1 MNGKIQ
7 TTPPPPVVIGGG
19 GQLVEMDAPPAR
31 ILMVDDH
38 PPNLLALAALLD
50 PLGQEL
56 VHAHSGEEAL
66 RNLLES
72 DFALLLMD
80 VQMPGMDGIQ
90 TAKLIKER
98 PRNRHIPIIFLTA
111 IHKDPAYI
119 FRGYKEGAVD
129 YLLKP
134 FDPEIL
140 RAKVS
145 VFVDLWRKNEL
156 LRRQQAILRARE
168 LIAVEKRGELRFRAL
183 TDSMPQCVWA
193 ARRDG
198 EIYYCNR
205 IWREYA
211 GEDAGIT
218 FFDAVPEDELQ
229 DVRKAYQAAV
239 VAAKPLEREQRLR
252 RKDGTW
258 RWHLCRM
265 VPEKDERGRVS
276 GWICTATD
284 IDQQKRIEEANKL
297 LLASEKDARKQ
308 AEIANRTK
316 DEFLAT
322 VSHELRTPL
331 NAILGWTRMLRT
343 GAVEP
348 KALTRVLETIERNA
362 RAQTQLVED
371 ILDVSR
377 IIAGKLRVKIQKTD
391 LHAVARGAADA
402 VRPAA
407 EAKGVELAVKLEAGS
422 EEFCGD
428 PDRIQQVIWN
438 LLSNAIKFTPKD
450 GTVELRIERA
460 KSDLR
465 VVVSD
470 TGVGIPQAALP
481 HVFDRFWQ
489 ADSSITRA
497 QGGLGLGLA
506 IVRHLVE
513 VHGGTVQA
521 ESAGEGKGALFTVLM
536 PMRAVAPPP
545 EPAGNHNAGFGNSA
559 APRAEE
565 PRPIPSDFLEGLS
578 VLVVDDELDARE
590 LVTAVLVKCGA
601 GVRTASSVDDA
612 LERLREQRPDVLISD
627 IGLPSEDGFSLIRRV
642 REIAPDVPAAALTAY
657 ASPEDQR
664 RVLSAGFN
672 AHVTKPVEP
681 ADLALLVASLAG
693 RVAPV
698 ARVPERGG
706 EQHAVAS

>member
-1 MNGKIQ
+1 MKKRLPSL
-7 TTPPPPVVIGGG
+7 PPPPVVIGGSG
-19 GQLVEMDAPPAR
+19 PPLEADAPPAR
-31 ILMVDDH
+31 ILLVDDH
-38 PPNLLALAALLD
+38 PPNLVALGAILD

-66 RNLLES
+66 RHLLHS
-72 DFALLLMD
+72 DVALILMD
-80 VQMPGMDGIQ
+80 VQMPGIDGIQ
-90 TAKLIKER
+90 TAKLIKQR
-98 PRNRHIPIIFLTA
+98 QRNRDVPIIFLTA

-156 LRRQQAILRARE
+156 LRRQQAMLRARE
-168 LIAVEKRGELRFRAL
+168 VLEVEKRGELRFRAL

-211 GEDAGIT
+211 GEEAGIS
-218 FFDAVPEDELQ
+218 FFEAAPEEERQNLQ
-229 DVRKAYQAAV
+229 QSWRAAIGSGQ
-239 VAAKPLEREQRLR
+239 PLEWEQRLR
-252 RKDGTW
+252 RKDGEW

-265 VPEKDERGRVS
+265 VPERDERGRIC

-284 IDQQKRIEEANKL
+284 IDQQKRIEEANKGL
-297 LLASEKDARKQ
+297 LSSEKEARRQ

-348 KALTRVLETIERNA
+348 KALARVLETIERNA
-362 RAQTQLVED
+362 RAQSQLVED

-377 IIAGKLRVKIQKTD
+377 IIAGKLRVNVQKTD
-391 LHAVARGAADA
+391 LHAVARESMDA

-407 EAKGVELAVKLEAGS
+407 DAKGVRLVPELTPGS
-422 EEFCGD
+422 AEFCGD
-428 PDRIQQVIWN
+428 PDRLQQVIWN
-438 LLSNAIKFTPKD
+438 LLSNAIKFTPREGK
-450 GTVELRIERA
+450 VVLRIERVR
-460 KSDLR
+460 SDVR
-465 VVVSD
+465 ISVSD
-470 TGVGIPQAALP
+470 TGVGIPPGFLP

-513 VHGGTVQA
+513 VHGGTVNA
-521 ESAGEGKGALFTVLM
+521 HSEGEGKGATFAVQM
-536 PMRAVAPPP
+536 PVRAVAPEALPP
-545 EPAGNHNAGFGNSA
+545 PRSDARPVEERPDPPA
-559 APRAEE
+559 AE
-565 PRPIPSDFLEGLS
+565 RILS
-578 VLVVDDELDARE
+578 GVDVLVVDDEPDARD
-590 LVTAVLVKCGA
+590 LVAAVLSRCGA
-601 GVRTASSVDDA
+601 QVRTASTVDDA
-612 LERLREQRPDVLISD
+612 IRQLKERRPQVLLSD
-627 IGLPSEDGFSLIRRV
+627 LGLPNEDGYALIRRV
-642 REIAPDVPAAALTAY
+642 REIDGEVPAAALTAY
-657 ASPEDQR
+657 ASVDDHKSA
-664 RVLSAGFN
+664 LAAGFQ
-672 AHVTKPVEP
+672 AHVSKPVEP
-681 ADLALLVASLAG
+681 SDLVLLVASLAG
-693 RVAPV
+693 RIVQPRRPAD
-698 ARVPERGG
+698 RLEN
-706 EQHAVAS
+706 HAAAG

>member
-1 MNGKIQ
+1 MNGKAPS
-7 TTPPPPVVIGGG
+7 TPPVVIGGG
-19 GQLVEMDAPPAR
+19 ARSFQADAPPAR

-38 PPNLLALAALLD
+38 PPNLMALAAILE
-50 PLGQEL
+50 PLAQEL
-56 VHAHSGEEAL
+56 VHAHSGEESL
-66 RNLLES
+66 RYLLES
-72 DFALLLMD
+72 DFALILMD
-80 VQMPGMDGIQ
+80 VQMPGLDGIQ

-98 PRNRHIPIIFLTA
+98 RRNRHIPIIFLTA

-156 LRRQQAILRARE
+156 LRQQQAMLRARDVLE
-168 LIAVEKRGELRFRAL
+168 MEKRGELRFRVL

-193 ARRDG
+193 AGSDG

-205 IWREYA
+205 VWREYA
-211 GEDAGIT
+211 GDDAGMT
-218 FFDAVPEDELQ
+218 FFDAVPDEDAEE
-229 DVRKAYQAAV
+229 VRRTYRAAIRSGQ
-239 VAAKPLEREQRLR
+239 PMDREQRLR
-252 RKDGTW
+252 RKDGEW
-258 RWHLCRM
+258 RWHLCRL
-265 VPEKDERGRVS
+265 VPERDDHGRIM

-284 IDQQKRIEEANKL
+284 IDQQKRIEEANRL
-297 LLASEKDARKQ
+297 LLASESEARKQ
-308 AEIANRTK
+308 AEVANRTK

-377 IIAGKLRVKIQKTD
+377 IIAGKLRVSVRRMD
-391 LHAVARGAADA
+391 LHAVARGAMDA

-407 EAKGVELAVKLEAGS
+407 EAKGVVLAADLRPDT

-428 PDRIQQVIWN
+428 PDRLQQVVWN
-438 LLSNAIKFTPKD
+438 LLTNAIKFTSKD
-450 GTVELRIERA
+450 GRVELRIERVR
-460 KSDLR
+460 SDVR
-465 VVVSD
+465 ISVSD
-470 TGVGIPQAALP
+470 TGAGIAPSSLD

-497 QGGLGLGLA
+497 SGGLGLGLA

-513 VHGGTVQA
+513 VHGGTVRA
-521 ESAGEGKGALFTVLM
+521 ESEGEGKGARFTVLL
-536 PMRAVAPPP
+536 PLRAVAPASELERPSS
-545 EPAGNHNAGFGNSA
+545 EA
-559 APRAEE
+559 E
-565 PRPIPSDFLEGLS
+565 PRPPPRQMPAETLLEGLD
-578 VLVVDDELDARE
+578 VLVVDDERDARD
-590 LVTAVLVKCGA
+590 LIAAVLKKCGA
-601 GVRTASSVDDA
+601 HVRTAASVQEAVA
-612 LERLREQRPDVLISD
+612 LVHEHRPDVLLSD
-627 IGLPSEDGFSLIRRV
+627 IGLPNEDGYALIRTL
-642 REIAPDVPAAALTAY
+642 REIDPTIRSAALTAY
-657 ASPEDQR
+657 AGADARHQALE
-664 RVLSAGFN
+664 AGFH
-672 AHVTKPVEP
+672 AHVEKPVEP
-681 ADLALLVASLAG
+681 VDLALVVASLAG
-693 RVAPV
+693 REPAPL
-698 ARVPERGG
+698 PEQEPL
-706 EQHAVAS
+706 EQNASAG

>member
-1 MNGKIQ
+1 MKGKASL
-7 TTPPPPVVIGGG
+7 PPPPVIVGGG
-19 GQLVEMDAPPAR
+19 AQPFQADAPPAR
-31 ILMVDDH
+31 ILLVDDH
-38 PPNLLALAALLD
+38 PPNLVALDAILD

-66 RNLLES
+66 RQLLES
-72 DFALLLMD
+72 DFALVLMD
-80 VQMPGMDGIQ
+80 VQMPGLDGIQ
-90 TAKLIKER
+90 AAKLIKDR
-98 PRNRHIPIIFLTA
+98 PRNKHIPIIFLTA

-119 FRGYKEGAVD
+119 FRGYREGAVD

-156 LRRQQAILRARE
+156 LKRQQAMLRARE
-168 LIAVEKRGELRFRAL
+168 LLEVEKRGELRFRAL

-218 FFDAVPEDELQ
+218 FFDALPEDELPS
-229 DVRKAYQAAV
+229 VRQAWQTAIHGGE
-239 VAAKPLEREQRLR
+239 PLEREQRLR
-252 RKDGTW
+252 RKDGEW

-265 VPEKDERGRVS
+265 VPERDERGRIS
-276 GWICTATD
+276 SWICTATD
-284 IDQQKRIEEANKL
+284 IDQQKRIEQANRAL
-297 LLASEKDARKQ
+297 LGSEKEARRQ

-362 RAQTQLVED
+362 RVQTQLVED

-377 IIAGKLRVKIQKTD
+377 IIAGKLRVNVQKTD
-391 LHAVARGAADA
+391 LHAVARNALDA

-407 EAKGVELAVKLEAGS
+407 EAKGVLLVAELLPGS
-422 EEFCGD
+422 AEFCGD
-428 PDRIQQVIWN
+428 PDRLQQVTWN
-438 LLSNAIKFTPKD
+438 LLSNAIKFTPRE
-450 GTVELRIERA
+450 GRVTLRIERA
-460 KSDLR
+460 RSDVR
-465 VVVSD
+465 ISVID
-470 TGVGIPQAALP
+470 TGAGIPAVFLP

-513 VHGGTVQA
+513 VHGGTVRA
-521 ESAGEGKGALFTVLM
+521 DSEGEGKGATFTVQM
-536 PMRAVAPPP
+536 PVRAVSPEPPPP
-545 EPAGNHNAGFGNSA
+545 EPENG
-559 APRAEE
+559 AEPLSVPE
-565 PRPIPSDFLEGLS
+565 PPLIAEKLLLGVD
-578 VLVVDDELDARE
+578 VLVVDDEADARD
-590 LVTAVLVKCGA
+590 LVAAVLARCGA
-601 GVRTASSVDDA
+601 EVRTASSVDDA
-612 LERLREQRPDVLISD
+612 VRQLTERRPHVLLSD
-627 IGLPSEDGFSLIRRV
+627 IGLPIEDGYALIRRV
-642 REIAPDVPAAALTAY
+642 REIDSGVPALALTAH
-657 ASPEDQR
+657 ATPEDHR
-664 RVLSAGFN
+664 RALAAGFH
-672 AHVTKPVEP
+672 AHVSKPVEP
-681 ADLALLVASLAG
+681 AALALLVASLCG
-693 RVAPV
+693 
-698 ARVPERGG
+698 RGG
-706 EQHAVAS
+706 ESPRPTDKLEHRAVAG

>member
-1 MNGKIQ
+1 MSGKMQ
-7 TTPPPPVVIGGG
+7 STPPPPVVIGGG
-19 GQLVEMDAPPAR
+19 GHLVEMD
-31 ILMVDDH
+31 
-38 PPNLLALAALLD
+38 ALAALLD

-56 VHAHSGEEAL
+56 VHAHSGAEAL
-66 RNLLES
+66 RQLLES
-72 DFALLLMD
+72 DFALILMD

-193 ARRDG
+193 ARGDG

-205 IWREYA
+205 IWSEYA

-218 FFDAVPEDELQ
+218 FFDAISEDELQ
-229 DVRKAYQAAV
+229 DVRKAYQAAI
-239 VAAKPLEREQRLR
+239 VAGKPLEREQRLR

-284 IDQQKRIEEANKL
+284 IDQQKRIEEANKA

-348 KALTRVLETIERNA
+348 KALARVLETIERNA

-377 IIAGKLRVKIQKTD
+377 IIAGKLRVKIQRTD

-407 EAKGVELAVKLEAGS
+407 EAKGVELAVKLQPGS

-428 PDRIQQVIWN
+428 PDRLQQVIWN

-460 KSDLR
+460 SSDVR
-465 VVVSD
+465 VMVSD
-470 TGVGIPQAALP
+470 TGVGIPQTALP

-521 ESAGEGKGALFTVLM
+521 ESEGEGKGALFTVQM

-545 EPAGNHNAGFGNSA
+545 EPAGNHNGGIGDSA

-565 PRPIPSDFLEGLS
+565 PRPIASNFLEGLT

-601 GVRTASSVDDA
+601 RVRTAGSVDDA
-612 LERLREQRPDVLISD
+612 VGRLREQRPDVLISD

-693 RVAPV
+693 RIAPI
-698 ARVPERGG
+698 AVPERGG

>member
-1 MNGKIQ
+1 MRGRIHPV
-7 TTPPPPVVIGGG
+7 PPPPVTIGGG
-19 GQLVEMDAPPAR
+19 AQPLQADAPPAR
-31 ILMVDDH
+31 ILLVDDH
-38 PPNLLALAALLD
+38 PPNLVALDAILD

-66 RNLLES
+66 RQLLES
-72 DFALLLMD
+72 DFALILMD
-80 VQMPGMDGIQ
+80 VQMPGLDGIQ
-90 TAKLIKER
+90 AAKLIKER
-98 PRNRHIPIIFLTA
+98 PRTKHIPIIFLTA

-156 LRRQQAILRARE
+156 LRRQQAMLRARE
-168 LIAVEKRGELRFRAL
+168 LLEVERRGELRFRAL

-205 IWREYA
+205 IWVDYA
-211 GEDAGIT
+211 GEATGIT
-218 FFDAVPEDELQ
+218 FFDALPEDELQ
-229 DVRKAYQAAV
+229 QVRKAWQAAIRGGE
-239 VAAKPLEREQRLR
+239 PLEWEQRLR
-252 RKDGTW
+252 RKDGEW

-265 VPEKDERGRVS
+265 VPERDERGRIG

-284 IDQQKRIEEANKL
+284 IDQQKRIEQAHKA
-297 LLASEKDARKQ
+297 LLASEKDARRQ

-348 KALTRVLETIERNA
+348 QALSRVLETIERNA
-362 RAQTQLVED
+362 RVQTQLVED

-377 IIAGKLRVKIQKTD
+377 IIAGKLRVNVQKTD
-391 LHAVARGAADA
+391 LHAVARNALDA

-407 EAKGVELAVKLEAGS
+407 EAKGVQMASELIAGS
-422 EEFCGD
+422 AEFCGD
-428 PDRIQQVIWN
+428 PDRLQQVIWN
-438 LLSNAIKFTPKD
+438 LLSNGIKFTPRE
-450 GTVELRIERA
+450 GRVTLRIERVR
-460 KSDLR
+460 SDVR
-465 VVVSD
+465 IAVSD
-470 TGVGIPQAALP
+470 TGAGIRGAFLP

-521 ESAGEGKGALFTVLM
+521 QSDGEGKGATFTVRM
-536 PMRAVAPPP
+536 PVRAVAPEAPKPDRTNGSDPVSLP
-545 EPAGNHNAGFGNSA
+545 EP
-559 APRAEE
+559 PLIAEKLLLGV
-565 PRPIPSDFLEGLS
+565 D
-578 VLVVDDELDARE
+578 VLVVDDEPDARE
-590 LVTAVLVKCGA
+590 LVAAVLARCGA
-601 GVRTASSVDDA
+601 EVRTAASVEEA
-612 LERLREQRPDVLISD
+612 VGRIVERRPQVLISD
-627 IGLPSEDGFSLIRRV
+627 IGLPIEDGYALIRRV
-642 REIAPDVPAAALTAY
+642 REIDPLLKACALTAY
-657 ASPEDQR
+657 ATPEDHR
-664 RVLSAGFN
+664 RALAAGFQ
-672 AHVTKPVEP
+672 AHVVKPVDPSE
-681 ADLALLVASLAG
+681 LALLVASLSG
-693 RVAPV
+693 
-698 ARVPERGG
+698 RGG
-706 EQHAVAS
+706 DGAPSSSTDKLEHRAAAG